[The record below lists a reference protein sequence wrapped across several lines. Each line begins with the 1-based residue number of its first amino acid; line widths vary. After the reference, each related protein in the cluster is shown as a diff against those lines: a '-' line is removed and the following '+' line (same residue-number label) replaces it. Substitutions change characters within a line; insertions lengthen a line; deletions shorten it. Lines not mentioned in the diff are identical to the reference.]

1 MGILLDLI
9 FVLVVFFFLDYPC
22 PGPCQISR
30 VSALWVRILL
40 LKTFFDGRL
49 IELTRQKVDFDTH
62 E

>member
-1 MGILLDLI
+1 MGILLNLI
-9 FVLVVFFFLDYPC
+9 FVLVVFFFLDY
-22 PGPCQISR
+22 PCQISR